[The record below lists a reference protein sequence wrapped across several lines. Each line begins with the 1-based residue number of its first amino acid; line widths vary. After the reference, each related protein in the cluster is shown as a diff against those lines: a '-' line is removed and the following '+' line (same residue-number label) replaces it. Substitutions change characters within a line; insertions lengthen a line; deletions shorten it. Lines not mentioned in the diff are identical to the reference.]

1 MIEHL
6 LYLLC
11 PVAHCNTKI
20 DWYDRIPTYETT
32 ETEMLVPLSI

>member
-20 DWYDRIPTYETT
+20 DWYDRIPTETT